1 MVKPYSD
8 DLRERVVGLVL
19 SGQTVREAAAVF
31 GVGASSA
38 VTWSQRQ
45 RTTGSV
51 SPKPMGGRRRDA
63 MAAGREYAL
72 ARLAEHPS
80 LSLRALQAELAGRGI
95 KVSYGALWS
104 FVHAEGLS
112 FKKKRAGQRDRAS
125 ADRGEARAL
134 AAAPGPD

>member
-8 DLRERVVGLVL
+8 DLRERVVGFVQ
-19 SGQTVREAAAVF
+19 SGGTVRQAAVVF
-31 GVGASSA
+31 GIGVSSA
-38 VTWSQRQ
+38 VKWSQRQ

-63 MAAGREYAL
+63 MAAGRDYAL

-80 LSLRALQAELAGRGI
+80 LSLRALQAELAGRGV

-112 FKKKRAGQRDRAS
+112 FKKNRAGQRDRAS
-125 ADRGEARAL
+125 KDRGTAGSL
-134 AAAPGPD
+134 ATASGAD